1 MTQSVPTLQIAVGI
15 IRNAR
20 REIFIARRQSGSHLA
35 GLWEFPG
42 GKIEPGEHA
51 QQALARELQEEVGIA
66 VAPASAQLLRRIEH
80 TFSDRR
86 VVLHFFLVR
95 AWQGDPCGREGQE
108 TRWAA
113 VASLCADDFP
123 APNRAIIDA
132 LRAQG

>member
-86 VVLHFFLVR
+86 VVLHFFLVS

-113 VASLCADDFP
+113 AASLYADDFP

>member
-1 MTQSVPTLQIAVGI
+1 MTQSLPTLQIAVGI

-20 REIFIARRQSGSHLA
+20 QEIFIARRQSGSHLA

-51 QQALARELQEEVGIA
+51 RQALTRELQEEVGIS

-86 VVLHFFLVR
+86 VVLHFFLVG
-95 AWQGDPCGREGQE
+95 AWQGEPCGREGQE
-108 TRWAA
+108 TRWVAA
-113 VASLCADDFP
+113 ASLCAADFP
-123 APNRAIIDA
+123 APNRAIIEA

>member
-1 MTQSVPTLQIAVGI
+1 MTQSLPTLQIAVGI

-20 REIFIARRQSGSHLA
+20 QEIFIARRQSGSHLA

-51 QQALARELQEEVGIA
+51 RQALTRELQEEVGIS

-86 VVLHFFLVR
+86 VVLHFFWSAPGRGALWPGGARDPLGRGGLAVCR
-95 AWQGDPCGREGQE
+95 RFSCAKPGDNRSAARQG
-108 TRWAA
+108 
-113 VASLCADDFP
+113 
-123 APNRAIIDA
+123 
-132 LRAQG
+132 